1 MNHDTAADLPDPDDD
16 SSTAPAEQGEA
27 KILPFG
33 RLSKTSS
40 APAPVEAPRPDPAPE
55 ESVYLPDPDEVPHEV
70 PAVVAA
76 ADREDLAGDRPL
88 IPRWIRTSEG
98 RRTMARARAKQMR
111 RAARR
116 WAGRQLTTRGH
127 AAQALR
133 GVRRSAQWAAGF
145 EGAHVQAA
153 AHQAHVATREAR
165 DLARRARFTL
175 LPGDRLL
182 AQKNSEAALAVA
194 MAAVAAHKKAKSNR
208 RRIRFARALVAF
220 GIPAAVVLTAYVAL
234 GAAGLALGMLTVFAV
249 EALIGRRPD
258 RETEWD
264 ADVRSL
270 SDGDPMTES
279 MLDRAFKAA
288 KVIGDAQRL
297 TMVTPCAIDPAVS
310 NAWHAVID
318 LPDITVKKAQA
329 KVDEIAAAMGID
341 RTNLDIRQVGSN
353 GRRMAIWACGQ
364 DPFLATRRNPL
375 VASRAKSVN
384 TWSDGFPLAFD
395 KRGNV
400 LRPTLSDYSFLFAG
414 ATRSGKGMGL
424 ANLLAAAMLDPRV
437 RIRLFDGKG
446 AGEYVPHARA
456 LATFVR
462 RNPKRLVQFLRLM
475 VDEMN
480 RRTEILVE
488 AGLSKANEALVDK
501 LGGIELVII
510 DELATYTA
518 KNGPSG
524 KYAEEI
530 TELLA
535 QIAAVGAAVGIVLAL
550 ATQYP
555 EAEIVT
561 PRLRGNLAAR
571 MAMRVESPGASNV
584 VLGDGMV
591 GQGYDAS
598 KIPIEK
604 TSRGRAWLTTPDTGV
619 IEVRSLF
626 IDEAAGEILPL
637 IERGIELR
645 QEAGHLPGHY
655 EDPVEAAMAALTGV
669 SAAAGGEDG
678 LGTVVRRTVV
688 DHLVTAARDTGRGQ
702 ITNAEA
708 LAHLAST
715 DSSRYGRQAHE
726 ADAAWLSRV
735 GKTLKTDLA
744 DLGVDLVPGRLTEA
758 DGSRPN
764 GYTLKALTD
773 ATTALDGD

>member
-1 MNHDTAADLPDPDDD
+1 MNHDEYSPNDLPEPDA
-16 SSTAPAEQGEA
+16 TPAVEGDEA
-27 KILPFG
+27 KILRFD
-33 RLSKTSS
+33 RLAKPGP
-40 APAPVEAPRPDPAPE
+40 APAPSPAAVPD
-55 ESVYLPDPDEVPHEV
+55 SVYVPEDAPAAAPVEV

-76 ADREDLAGDRPL
+76 AEREDLAGDRPL
-88 IPRWIRTSEG
+88 VPAWIRTREG
-98 RRTMARARAKQMR
+98 RRTMSRARAKQLR
-111 RAARR
+111 RALRR
-116 WAGRQLTTRGH
+116 WAARQRTPRGH
-127 AAQALR
+127 AAQAWR
-133 GVRRSAQWAAGF
+133 GVRRSAQWTAGF

-153 AHQAHVATREAR
+153 GHQAHIATREAR

-175 LPGDRLL
+175 LPGDRAL
-182 AQKNSEAALAVA
+182 AQKQSEAALAVA
-194 MAAVAAHKKAKSNR
+194 VAAVAAHRKAKSNR

-220 GIPAAVVLTAYVAL
+220 GIPAVLVLAAYVAFGAGGLLLGLAVVLGFEAFL
-234 GAAGLALGMLTVFAV
+234 G
-249 EALIGRRPD
+249 RQPD
-258 RETEWD
+258 RETVWD

-288 KVIGDAQRL
+288 RVIGESQRL
-297 TMVTPCAIDPAVS
+297 TMVTPCAIDPAVP

-318 LPDITVKKAQA
+318 LPDVTVKKARDRA
-329 KVDEIAAAMGID
+329 DEIAAAMGID

-375 VASRAKSVN
+375 VAGRAKTVN
-384 TWSDGFPLAFD
+384 TWRDGFPLSFD

-400 LRPTLSDYSFLFAG
+400 IRPTLSDYSFLFAG

-446 AGEYVPHARA
+446 AGEYVPHARV

-462 RNPKRLVQFLRLM
+462 RNPGRLVKFLRLM
-475 VDEMN
+475 VEEMN

-488 AGLSKANEALVDK
+488 AGLSKANEKLVDK

-604 TSRGRAWLTTPDTGV
+604 TSRGRNWLTTPDTGV
-619 IEVRSLF
+619 IETRSLF
-626 IDEAAGEILPL
+626 IDENAGEILPL
-637 IERGIELR
+637 IEQGVALR
-645 QEAGHLPGHY
+645 EAAGCLPGHY
-655 EDPVEAAMAALTGV
+655 DDPVEAAMTRITGV
-669 SAAAGGEDG
+669 SAAAGGADG
-678 LGTVVRRTVV
+678 LGTVIRRTVL
-688 DHLVTAARDTGRGQ
+688 DHLVTAARQTGRGQ

-708 LAHLAST
+708 LAHLAAV
-715 DSSRYGRQAHE
+715 DPGRYGRQPGE
-726 ADAAWLSRV
+726 AEGAWLSRV

-744 DLGVDLVPGRLTEA
+744 DLGVDLAQGRLTEA

-764 GYTLKALTD
+764 GYTLKALGD
-773 ATTALDGD
+773 AATTVADAA